1 VSALDVPEA
10 DRVVARMSASAT
22 ARHDSTITR
31 KTHAID
37 RATAKWSHVR
47 ALLIYSSLKFTC
59 DSTTLLVHYTF
70 GMAVLRMSL
79 QRPPL
84 LPGLDEPEQDRGV
97 PAAGRK
103 MLTVRR
109 KRHRRH
115 VPPAK
120 VTEIQYSCYLLY

>member
-1 VSALDVPEA
+1 MESRQSSAN
-10 DRVVARMSASAT
+10 
-22 ARHDSTITR
+22 
-31 KTHAID
+31 
-37 RATAKWSHVR
+37 
-47 ALLIYSSLKFTC
+47 LLISSLKFTC